1 MSTQLDIQS
10 AISESKQ
17 TETARQLK
25 DAIKM
30 VEEARGKRDALQ
42 AEVVQLKS
50 GKLKLEDAMKMLEE
64 TRGERDALQAEVV
77 QLKSEKMNERHFS
90 AAFQKEFEKRGEFQA
105 KYHEV
110 LDRCAVSSCFV
121 HHNYTSHAPKHM
133 P

>member
-1 MSTQLDIQS
+1 MANKQLDQ
-10 AISESKQ
+10 AITDNEKLQ
-17 TETARQLK
+17 DDVLAKTQKLK
-25 DAIKM
+25 DAMKM
-30 VEEARGKRDALQ
+30 VEEA
-42 AEVVQLKS
+42 
-50 GKLKLEDAMKMLEE
+50 
-64 TRGERDALQAEVV
+64 RGERDALQAEVA
-77 QLKSEKMNERHFS
+77 QLKSGKMSELHFS